1 MSVDTLRET
10 FHINRVTPDKIQDF
24 LTAQTYRPEITKA
37 KEKIKSL
44 PWVFL
49 QSVCKRPI
57 RQGKSP
63 SYAGDAGLLCI
74 KPKNTNEMIVSLEE
88 LSYIQPATKDEV
100 AGQRLQ
106 NGDIVITRSGSGTIG
121 RASIFLSD
129 KEVYTNDHLFIVRT
143 EMADSHY
150 TCAFLNTY
158 WGHRLLEAGISG
170 STGQLNLSNEH
181 IKGITL
187 YTPAE
192 LAQKYIG
199 DKVRQAERLR
209 TWAKVGSRVPA
220 LIDAI
225 LVGEIPERVVLEIIE
240 AATRDAD
247 EGLSSVRKVL
257 AEGYLEGDFSASLA
271 AAIGRNTMGSVDI
284 DRENFHVSVVNID
297 DIDDFLSAQTY
308 RPPIISA
315 YSAVTEINHCK
326 LQNLCTESIR
336 QGATPHFS
344 EAGRKCIKSKQT
356 RDIYIEEEGYET
368 VDPSHEKNE
377 RIIRLQEND
386 VLVTRQGAGT
396 VGRASIFLDL
406 EETYITDS
414 LFLVRIDFSKA
425 DPGFVVAYLRTYTG
439 QRLIE
444 KGVYGSTGQLNL
456 SSTSLRNLPIAD
468 FDIRFQRVLG
478 EQIRVSDKATKLA
491 KRLTNAAKL
500 LVEDL
505 IEGQITEAQLIAAEQ
520 ALQAGNDTLDRK
532 ILSRLKTD
540 GIDGDGAALFSDL
553 DELYRL
559 LALAEVE

>member
-10 FHINRVTPDKIQDF
+10 FHINRITPDKIQDF

-63 SYAGDAGLLCI
+63 SYADDAGLLCI
-74 KPKNTNEMIVSLEE
+74 KPKNTNEMIVSLEA
-88 LSYIQPATKDEV
+88 LSYIQPASKDDI

-143 EMADSHY
+143 DTADSHY
-150 TCAFLNTY
+150 TCGFLNTY

-209 TWAKVGSRVPA
+209 AWAKDLRSSVDKVLDQLGLPIAEEPAMISHVSTELLEARLDPRPYRTHYINLVDQIKGIKHSRVSDIAELTSGCPVSSSA
-220 LIDAI
+220 FIEG
-225 LVGEIPERVVLEIIE
+225 GEVP
-240 AATRDAD
+240 
-247 EGLSSVRKVL
+247 
-257 AEGYLEGDFSASLA
+257 
-271 AAIGRNTMGSVDI
+271 
-284 DRENFHVSVVNID
+284 
-297 DIDDFLSAQTY
+297 
-308 RPPIISA
+308 
-315 YSAVTEINHCK
+315 
-326 LQNLCTESIR
+326 
-336 QGATPHFS
+336 
-344 EAGRKCIKSKQT
+344 
-356 RDIYIEEEGYET
+356 
-368 VDPSHEKNE
+368 
-377 RIIRLQEND
+377 
-386 VLVTRQGAGT
+386 
-396 VGRASIFLDL
+396 
-406 EETYITDS
+406 
-414 LFLVRIDFSKA
+414 LVRIRNIGYDEFI
-425 DPGFVVAYLRTYTG
+425 DLDTG
-439 QRLIE
+439 VTNELHKEEAKYQAKENMIVLGMDGIFRAQFFLSDELPMLVNQRVGMLTATDIRPE
-444 KGVYGSTGQLNL
+444 LLTHWMNRPEGQMQLNQWAVKTTVEH
-456 SSTSLRNLPIAD
+456 TSLSDIGRVCIPRLDAGIEGDLAD
-468 FDIRFQRVLG
+468 KLLSARKAYRYSRF
-478 EQIRVSDKATKLA
+478 
-491 KRLTNAAKL
+491 LTICAKL

-520 ALQAGNDTLDRK
+520 ALQNGNDTLDRK
-532 ILSRLKTD
+532 ILGRLKTD
-540 GIDGDGAALFSDL
+540 GIDGEGAALFSDL

>member
-10 FHINRVTPDKIQDF
+10 FHINRIRPDKIQDF

-63 SYAGDAGLLCI
+63 SYADDAGLLCI

-88 LSYIQPATKDEV
+88 LSYIQPASKDDV

-143 EMADSHY
+143 DTADSHY

-209 TWAKVGSRVPA
+209 AWAKAERVKIDLYFDSILNGIYQERPERCFSR
-220 LIDAI
+220 ISNEI
-225 LVGEIPERVVLEIIE
+225 LVPRLNAEFYAPEFVSVEIGLRQKFGKLTTIGKLAPTIRSKEKPRGDCRYFEIGDLSTSKGTFEQGSYYKKGEAPNNAQRKFDIGDVAVSTRRPNRGAIAVVEDGDVNNFYSVFLARLKPKNISFGYWLKEFLRHEIGKLLLQQRCTWTTYPVISEDDLETIPVPVI
-240 AATRDAD
+240 
-247 EGLSSVRKVL
+247 
-257 AEGYLEGDFSASLA
+257 EGDW
-271 AAIGRNTMGSVDI
+271 
-284 DRENFHVSVVNID
+284 E
-297 DIDDFLSAQTY
+297 Y
-308 RPPIISA
+308 IS
-315 YSAVTEINHCK
+315 
-326 LQNLCTESIR
+326 NL
-336 QGATPHFS
+336 
-344 EAGRKCIKSKQT
+344 SKQ
-356 RDIYIEEEGYET
+356 
-368 VDPSHEKNE
+368 SA
-377 RIIRLQEND
+377 L
-386 VLVTRQGAGT
+386 
-396 VGRASIFLDL
+396 L
-406 EETYITDS
+406 EYH
-414 LFLVRIDFSKA
+414 SK
-425 DPGFVVAYLRTYTG
+425 
-439 QRLIE
+439 
-444 KGVYGSTGQLNL
+444 QLSN
-456 SSTSLRNLPIAD
+456 S
-468 FDIRFQRVLG
+468 
-478 EQIRVSDKATKLA
+478 
-491 KRLTNAAKL
+491 AKL

-520 ALQAGNDTLDRK
+520 ALQAGNDALDRK
-532 ILSRLKTD
+532 ILGRLKTD

>member
-1 MSVDTLRET
+1 MFAVSVSNSLLGERLDAGFYRPAFLSMEKALKKKGAVKLDTLVDSVACGPFGGNAIADELYAKDGVAFIRPVNISSHVFDDSSLVRVPKKNLAANGLKIYQGTNIYFGRVGDPCVAIIEGESSISPNIIIACTKGDLADPYYIYSFAASSFGLQQLKRQLKTVAQPTTSTDAIRELMV
-10 FHINRVTPDKIQDF
+10 FK
-24 LTAQTYRPEITKA
+24 PEGF
-37 KEKIKSL
+37 
-44 PWVFL
+44 V
-49 QSVCKRPI
+49 
-57 RQGKSP
+57 
-63 SYAGDAGLLCI
+63 
-74 KPKNTNEMIVSLEE
+74 
-88 LSYIQPATKDEV
+88 
-100 AGQRLQ
+100 
-106 NGDIVITRSGSGTIG
+106 
-121 RASIFLSD
+121 
-129 KEVYTNDHLFIVRT
+129 
-143 EMADSHY
+143 
-150 TCAFLNTY
+150 
-158 WGHRLLEAGISG
+158 
-170 STGQLNLSNEH
+170 
-181 IKGITL
+181 
-187 YTPAE
+187 
-192 LAQKYIG
+192 QKYIG

-225 LVGEIPERVVLEIIE
+225 LVGEIPERVVLEIVE

-247 EGLSSVRKVL
+247 EGLSSVRQVL

-284 DRENFHVSVVNID
+284 DSENFHVSVVNID
-297 DIDDFLSAQTY
+297 DVDDFLSAQTY

-315 YSAVTEINHCK
+315 YSAVTAINHCK

-356 RDIYIEEEGYET
+356 RDIYIEEEGCET

-386 VLVTRQGAGT
+386 VLVTRQDAGT

-414 LFLVRIDFSKA
+414 LFLVRIDSSKA

-540 GIDGDGAALFSDL
+540 GIDGEGAALFSDL